1 MNDRLLRRAVPLALS
16 LSLAFGAAS
25 APAFASPAK
34 AAEAISWSFA
44 KDLEGWHYDGK
55 WAYDGEPAAL
65 HLSEVGGGALAFDA
79 DYRSQK
85 ENGWSEVKFGA
96 GAASEAQP
104 LDVGRSNRLSFDFY
118 FRPEAMTQGA
128 FQTKV
133 YMKTTAGAEVSAV
146 TAIDTKNAADAGNG
160 WKKAHVTAAFDT
172 PAAPLTL
179 LEVNIVGSETDYCG
193 KLAIDNITL
202 SYDDGYVTRTVQPA
216 KQEKVDLK
224 KLQTPAQVALTDAKA
239 IPNAA
244 KLYSFLGGIAD
255 SDYVLYGHMNDLL
268 MHAGPGKAGTS
279 DTYTMLHDYPAVMP
293 IDAMTLAGNDT
304 EYQNHEPPAG
314 AYPPVTGQAA
324 IDRAVEAS
332 ERAAKLGAIVSLSA
346 HMPNF
351 AQVAAKGKTNGDYD
365 FSGFTSVVTDGDV
378 VRRVLPGGDLNPVFT
393 AYLDKIAAYGLA
405 LQEKN
410 IPVLFRPY
418 HENNGS
424 WFWWG
429 AAHCSASEF
438 KNLFRYT
445 EEYLR
450 DEKGVHNFL
459 YVYSPN
465 GPFTDEA
472 DYLTRYPGDAFIDV
486 PGFDMYQEKPQ
497 AKDNWMENFA
507 KNMDIVQSFAAKHG
521 KITTIPETGILC
533 GKDTLGRTGAQRKD
547 WFTEALDVLS
557 AHKFPYFSTWSNFN
571 EDVFDQPYM
580 VDKQRGHEMVDGF
593 TRFYND
599 PRSVFAGQMPDWQKL
614 DVQAVPAAATYGYL
628 TAPSSNARIT
638 APAKVTAKAAGT
650 YQKAAFR
657 FTDAAGKVIEEKA
670 AAKAADGTFAA
681 SITSDL
687 LEKIGK
693 TVGNIDFLLDGKTV
707 DSLRVFYNMP
717 EVALP
722 ADVVDTFENY
732 YGDNELLRGAYS
744 TNCGPGCA
752 IRPSLAT
759 DAAQKGDGSY
769 GLDFHYS
776 LVKGGWAG
784 IIKSMGVDWSAYDA
798 VSFWFYPDGKGQKF
812 IIQMNSDGEDF
823 EVNLTDLAKKTTPQH
838 VVLPFKDFVGKN
850 GGTFHPE
857 RLQHFAIYCNTVGD
871 EPVDSHFYLDDIR
884 AIRQ

>member
-16 LSLAFGAAS
+16 FSLAFGAAS

-65 HLSEVGGGALAFDA
+65 HLSEVGSGALAFDA
-79 DYRSQK
+79 DYRGQK

-146 TAIDTKNAADAGNG
+146 TAIGTKNAADAGNG
-160 WKKAHVTAAFDT
+160 WKKAQVTAAFDT

-193 KLAIDNITL
+193 KLVIDNITL

-224 KLQTPAQVALTDAKA
+224 KLQTPTQVALTDAKA

-244 KLYSFLGGIAD
+244 KLYSFLGGIAN
-255 SDYVLYGHMNDLL
+255 SDYVH
-268 MHAGPGKAGTS
+268 
-279 DTYTMLHDYPAVMP
+279 
-293 IDAMTLAGNDT
+293 
-304 EYQNHEPPAG
+304 
-314 AYPPVTGQAA
+314 
-324 IDRAVEAS
+324 
-332 ERAAKLGAIVSLSA
+332 
-346 HMPNF
+346 
-351 AQVAAKGKTNGDYD
+351 
-365 FSGFTSVVTDGDV
+365 
-378 VRRVLPGGDLNPVFT
+378 
-393 AYLDKIAAYGLA
+393 
-405 LQEKN
+405 
-410 IPVLFRPY
+410 
-418 HENNGS
+418 
-424 WFWWG
+424 
-429 AAHCSASEF
+429 
-438 KNLFRYT
+438 
-445 EEYLR
+445 
-450 DEKGVHNFL
+450 
-459 YVYSPN
+459 
-465 GPFTDEA
+465 
-472 DYLTRYPGDAFIDV
+472 
-486 PGFDMYQEKPQ
+486 
-497 AKDNWMENFA
+497 
-507 KNMDIVQSFAAKHG
+507 
-521 KITTIPETGILC
+521 
-533 GKDTLGRTGAQRKD
+533 
-547 WFTEALDVLS
+547 
-557 AHKFPYFSTWSNFN
+557 
-571 EDVFDQPYM
+571 
-580 VDKQRGHEMVDGF
+580 
-593 TRFYND
+593 
-599 PRSVFAGQMPDWQKL
+599 
-614 DVQAVPAAATYGYL
+614 
-628 TAPSSNARIT
+628 
-638 APAKVTAKAAGT
+638 
-650 YQKAAFR
+650 
-657 FTDAAGKVIEEKA
+657 
-670 AAKAADGTFAA
+670 
-681 SITSDL
+681 
-687 LEKIGK
+687 
-693 TVGNIDFLLDGKTV
+693 
-707 DSLRVFYNMP
+707 
-717 EVALP
+717 
-722 ADVVDTFENY
+722 Y

-752 IRPSLAT
+752 IRPSLSAN
-759 DAAQKGDGSY
+759 AVQKGDGSY

>member
-1 MNDRLLRRAVPLALS
+1 M
-16 LSLAFGAAS
+16 
-25 APAFASPAK
+25 
-34 AAEAISWSFA
+34 
-44 KDLEGWHYDGK
+44 
-55 WAYDGEPAAL
+55 
-65 HLSEVGGGALAFDA
+65 
-79 DYRSQK
+79 
-85 ENGWSEVKFGA
+85 
-96 GAASEAQP
+96 
-104 LDVGRSNRLSFDFY
+104 
-118 FRPEAMTQGA
+118 
-128 FQTKV
+128 
-133 YMKTTAGAEVSAV
+133 
-146 TAIDTKNAADAGNG
+146 
-160 WKKAHVTAAFDT
+160 
-172 PAAPLTL
+172 
-179 LEVNIVGSETDYCG
+179 
-193 KLAIDNITL
+193 
-202 SYDDGYVTRTVQPA
+202 
-216 KQEKVDLK
+216 
-224 KLQTPAQVALTDAKA
+224 
-239 IPNAA
+239 
-244 KLYSFLGGIAD
+244 
-255 SDYVLYGHMNDLL
+255 
-268 MHAGPGKAGTS
+268 
-279 DTYTMLHDYPAVMP
+279 
-293 IDAMTLAGNDT
+293 
-304 EYQNHEPPAG
+304 
-314 AYPPVTGQAA
+314 
-324 IDRAVEAS
+324 
-332 ERAAKLGAIVSLSA
+332 
-346 HMPNF
+346 
-351 AQVAAKGKTNGDYD
+351 
-365 FSGFTSVVTDGDV
+365 
-378 VRRVLPGGDLNPVFT
+378 
-393 AYLDKIAAYGLA
+393 
-405 LQEKN
+405 
-410 IPVLFRPY
+410 
-418 HENNGS
+418 
-424 WFWWG
+424 
-429 AAHCSASEF
+429 
-438 KNLFRYT
+438 
-445 EEYLR
+445 
-450 DEKGVHNFL
+450 HNFL

-465 GPFTDEA
+465 GPFTDED
-472 DYLTRYPGDAFIDV
+472 DYLTRYPGNAFIDV

-497 AKDNWMENFA
+497 AKGNWMENFA

-557 AHKFPYFSTWSNFN
+557 THKFPYFSTWSNFN

-599 PRSVFAGQMPDWQKL
+599 PRSIFAGQMPDWQKL

-638 APAKVTAKAAGT
+638 APTEVTAKAAGT

-657 FTDAAGKVIEEKA
+657 FTDAAGKAIEEKA
-670 AAKAADGTFAA
+670 ATKTADGTFAA

-687 LEKIGK
+687 LAKIGK
-693 TVGNIDFLLDGKTV
+693 TVGNIDFLLDGKAV

-752 IRPSLAT
+752 IRPSLST
-759 DAAQKGDGSY
+759 DAAQKSDGSY

-823 EVNLTDLAKKTTPQH
+823 EVNLTGLAKKTTPQH

>member
-16 LSLAFGAAS
+16 FSLAFGAAS

-65 HLSEVGGGALAFDA
+65 HLSEAGSGALAFDA
-79 DYRSQK
+79 DYRGQK

-146 TAIDTKNAADAGNG
+146 TAIGTKNAADAGNG
-160 WKKAHVTAAFDT
+160 WKKAQVTAAFDT

-193 KLAIDNITL
+193 KLVIDNITL

-224 KLQTPAQVALTDAKA
+224 KLQTPTQVALTDAKA

-279 DTYTMLHDYPAVMP
+279 DTFTM
-293 IDAMTLAGNDT
+293 
-304 EYQNHEPPAG
+304 
-314 AYPPVTGQAA
+314 
-324 IDRAVEAS
+324 
-332 ERAAKLGAIVSLSA
+332 
-346 HMPNF
+346 
-351 AQVAAKGKTNGDYD
+351 
-365 FSGFTSVVTDGDV
+365 
-378 VRRVLPGGDLNPVFT
+378 
-393 AYLDKIAAYGLA
+393 
-405 LQEKN
+405 
-410 IPVLFRPY
+410 
-418 HENNGS
+418 
-424 WFWWG
+424 
-429 AAHCSASEF
+429 
-438 KNLFRYT
+438 
-445 EEYLR
+445 LR

-557 AHKFPYFSTWSNFN
+557 THKFPYFSTWSNFN
-571 EDVFDQPYM
+571 DDVFDQPHM

-657 FTDAAGKVIEEKA
+657 FTDAAGKIIEENA
-670 AAKAADGTFAA
+670 ATKTADGTFAA

-693 TVGNIDFLLDGKTV
+693 TVGNIDFLLDGRTV

>member
-1 MNDRLLRRAVPLALS
+1 M
-16 LSLAFGAAS
+16 
-25 APAFASPAK
+25 
-34 AAEAISWSFA
+34 
-44 KDLEGWHYDGK
+44 
-55 WAYDGEPAAL
+55 
-65 HLSEVGGGALAFDA
+65 
-79 DYRSQK
+79 
-85 ENGWSEVKFGA
+85 
-96 GAASEAQP
+96 
-104 LDVGRSNRLSFDFY
+104 
-118 FRPEAMTQGA
+118 
-128 FQTKV
+128 
-133 YMKTTAGAEVSAV
+133 
-146 TAIDTKNAADAGNG
+146 
-160 WKKAHVTAAFDT
+160 
-172 PAAPLTL
+172 
-179 LEVNIVGSETDYCG
+179 
-193 KLAIDNITL
+193 
-202 SYDDGYVTRTVQPA
+202 
-216 KQEKVDLK
+216 
-224 KLQTPAQVALTDAKA
+224 
-239 IPNAA
+239 
-244 KLYSFLGGIAD
+244 
-255 SDYVLYGHMNDLL
+255 
-268 MHAGPGKAGTS
+268 
-279 DTYTMLHDYPAVMP
+279 
-293 IDAMTLAGNDT
+293 
-304 EYQNHEPPAG
+304 
-314 AYPPVTGQAA
+314 TGQAA

-351 AQVAAKGKTNGDYD
+351 AQVAEKAKTVGAYD

-378 VRRVLPGGDLNPVFT
+378 VRRVLPGGDLNAVFT
-393 AYLDKIAAYGLA
+393 TYLDKIAAYGLA
-405 LQEKN
+405 LQAQN

-472 DYLTRYPGDAFIDV
+472 NYLTRYPGDAFIDV

-497 AKDNWMENFA
+497 KKDNWMENFA
-507 KNMDIVQSFAAKHG
+507 KNMDVVQAFAAKHG

-533 GKDTLGRTGAQRKD
+533 GKDTLGRTGAQRMD

-571 EDVFDQPYM
+571 ADVFDQPYM
-580 VDKQRGHEMVDGF
+580 VDKKRGHEMVDGF

-599 PRSVFAGQMPDWQKL
+599 PRSVFAAQMPDWQKL
-614 DVQAVPAAATYGYL
+614 DVKAVPAAATYGYL
-628 TAPSSNARIT
+628 TAPSSNARII
-638 APAKVTAKAAGT
+638 APTTVTAKAAGT

-657 FTDAAGKVIEEKA
+657 FTDASGKTIEELA
-670 AAKAADGTFAA
+670 AAKAADGTYSAP
-681 SITSDL
+681 ITADL
-687 LEKIGK
+687 LSKIGK
-693 TVGNIDFLLDGKTV
+693 TVGGIDFLLDGNAV

-717 EVALP
+717 EVKLP
-722 ADVVDTFENY
+722 REVVDDFENY

-752 IRPSLAT
+752 IRASLAD
-759 DAAQKGDGSY
+759 DAAHKANGSF

-784 IIKSMGVDWSAYDA
+784 IIKSMGVDWGAYDA

-812 IIQMNSDGEDF
+812 IIQTNSDGEDF
-823 EVNLTDLAKKTTPQH
+823 EVNLTDLAKQTTPQL

-871 EPVDSHFYLDDIR
+871 DPVDSHFYLDDIH
-884 AIRQ
+884 AVKQ